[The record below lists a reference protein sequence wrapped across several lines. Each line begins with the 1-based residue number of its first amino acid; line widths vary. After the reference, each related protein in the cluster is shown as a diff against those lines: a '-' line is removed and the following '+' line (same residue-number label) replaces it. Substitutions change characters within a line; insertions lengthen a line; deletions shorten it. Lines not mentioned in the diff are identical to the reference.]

1 MPADTSERPPQDTRG
16 AWVALTAS
24 ERGAAHHAS
33 GLPNQ
38 DAVQVRTAGPDAVV
52 AAVADGHG
60 HRRHFRSA
68 TGAAL
73 AVDVACEAAAELA
86 ARLDAFEAAEQLESE
101 ALGTLVP
108 AITERWRAGVAEDL
122 ADRPFTDEEQAIRFR
137 GDDPLIAFGSTLLL
151 AVAGSRW
158 LVLVQIGDGD
168 IVGIAPGGRALLPV
182 PSDPSLDG
190 LQTTSL
196 CAPRAEE
203 DFRVAVVDLSLT
215 ALLGVLLATDGYG
228 NAQAEESWAEAVSA
242 DLAVMIGGQPP
253 EWMATQLPGWVSR
266 CASAAGSGDD
276 TTVALLIA
284 PAAPLEEASQAPT
297 VPVPLAVS
305 QPRAPGRA
313 GRWRSAWRRS

>member
-1 MPADTSERPPQDTRG
+1 VDLPGALTRG

-38 DAVQVRTAGPDAVV
+38 DAVQVRTAGPEAVV

-86 ARLDAFEAAEQLESE
+86 ARLDAFEAAEQLEAE

-108 AITERWRAGVAEDL
+108 AITERWRAAVAEDL
-122 ADRPFTDEEQAIRFR
+122 ADRPFTDEEQAIRVR

-151 AVAGSRW
+151 AVAGWRW

-242 DLAVMIGGQPP
+242 DLAVMISGQPP
-253 EWMATQLPGWVSR
+253 EWLAAQLPGWASR
-266 CASAAGSGDD
+266 CASAGGSGDD

-284 PAAPLEEASQAPT
+284 PSAPAQGSDEPT
-297 VPVPLAVS
+297 VPVPVTAS
-305 QPRAPGRA
+305 RPRVPGRA

>member
-86 ARLDAFEAAEQLESE
+86 ARLDAFEAAEQLEAE

-108 AITERWRAGVAEDL
+108 AITERWRAGVAGDL
-122 ADRPFTDEEQAIRFR
+122 AARPFTDEEQAIRAR
-137 GDDPLIAFGSTLLL
+137 GDNPLIAYGSTLLL
-151 AVAGSRW
+151 AVAGYR
-158 LVLVQIGDGD
+158 
-168 IVGIAPGGRALLPV
+168 
-182 PSDPSLDG
+182 
-190 LQTTSL
+190 
-196 CAPRAEE
+196 
-203 DFRVAVVDLSLT
+203 
-215 ALLGVLLATDGYG
+215 
-228 NAQAEESWAEAVSA
+228 
-242 DLAVMIGGQPP
+242 
-253 EWMATQLPGWVSR
+253 
-266 CASAAGSGDD
+266 
-276 TTVALLIA
+276 
-284 PAAPLEEASQAPT
+284 
-297 VPVPLAVS
+297 
-305 QPRAPGRA
+305 
-313 GRWRSAWRRS
+313 